1 MPDIIRLLP
10 DSVANQ
16 IAAGEV
22 IQRPAS
28 VVKELME
35 NAVDAGATSVTVI
48 LKDAGR
54 TIVQV
59 TDSGCGMSV
68 TDARMAFERH
78 STSKISKAEDLFA
91 IHTMGFRG
99 EALASVA
106 AVSEVILKT
115 RRIEDEVGTL
125 VEISGSEV
133 KNQEPVSC
141 PAGCNFMVKNL
152 FFNVPA
158 RRKFLKSNTTELK
171 QSINEFIR
179 IALTRPSVLF
189 TLIHNDTEIYSLT
202 PSNIK
207 QRIIGIF
214 GKGINQNLIPV
225 KAETSITGIS
235 GFIGKPEA
243 ARKTFGEQ
251 FFFVNG
257 RYMRHPYYHK
267 AITEAYEQVLPPE
280 SIPSYFIYF
289 DIRPEAIDINIHPT
303 KTEIKFDDERSVFQ
317 ILMATVREALGKYNL
332 APTLDFDT
340 TGVIDIPAFKKDRE
354 FKVPEIKIDPGFNP
368 FKDNSAGI
376 RRDHP
381 SFQRE
386 TVRNWEKLYEGL
398 QGVDKNGD
406 QSSQRQIESDRE
418 AIPVKLLQ
426 FKNRYILVPVKSG
439 LLMIDQKRAHEK
451 ILFEKYIDSLSN
463 KKGIA
468 QQDLFPATIE
478 LSAPDHAVLMEI
490 LDDLAQL
497 GFDIRD
503 IGNHNI
509 IVNGY
514 PADAETIEPK
524 SMIESF
530 LEEYKECESDIKVKA
545 RERLALSLARASSI
559 TWQRTLTETEMREL
573 IDKLFACNNPGQL
586 PDGKIVFA
594 IFAAEEIERKFKT

>member
-1 MPDIIRLLP
+1 MSDIIRLLP

-35 NAVDAGATSVTVI
+35 NAVDAGATSISVV

-54 TIVQV
+54 TLIQV
-59 TDSGCGMSV
+59 IDNGCGMSV

-78 STSKISKAEDLFA
+78 STSKISRAEDLFA

-115 RRIEDEVGTL
+115 RRVEDEVGTM
-125 VEISGSEV
+125 VEISGSDV
-133 KNQEPVSC
+133 RNQEPVSC
-141 PAGCNFMVKNL
+141 PSGSNFIVKNL
-152 FFNVPA
+152 FYNVPA

-171 QSINEFIR
+171 HLINEFIHV
-179 IALTRPSVLF
+179 ALTRPPVHF
-189 TLIHNDTEIYSLT
+189 TLTHNDTEIYNLP
-202 PSNIK
+202 PSIIK
-207 QRIIGIF
+207 QRIIGAF

-243 ARKTFGEQ
+243 ARRTFGEQ

-267 AITEAYEQVLPPE
+267 AILEAYEQVLPPE
-280 SIPSYFIYF
+280 FIPSYFIYF

-303 KTEIKFDDERSVFQ
+303 KTEIKFEDERSVFQ
-317 ILMATVREALGKYNL
+317 ILMATVREALGRYNM

-340 TGVIDIPAFKKDRE
+340 AGVIDIPVFKKDQDI
-354 FKVPEIKIDPGFNP
+354 KVPDIRVDPDYNP
-368 FKDNSAGI
+368 FTGNTSGMRWD
-376 RRDHP
+376 RP
-381 SFQRE
+381 SFQHE
-386 TVRNWEKLYEGL
+386 AIRNWEKLYEGL
-398 QGVDKNGD
+398 QGIDKDPD
-406 QSSQRQIESDRE
+406 QSAQQQIEPGTE
-418 AIPVKLLQ
+418 TMPGKVLQ
-426 FKNRYILVPVKSG
+426 FKNRYILIPVKSG
-439 LLMIDQKRAHEK
+439 LLIIDQKSAHEK
-451 ILFEKYIDSLSN
+451 ILFEKYLDSLNNN
-463 KKGIA
+463 KGLA

-478 LSAPDHAVLMEI
+478 LSASDHTVLMEI
-490 LDDLAQL
+490 LDDLVQL

-514 PADAETIEPK
+514 PADLDAIEPK
-524 SMIESF
+524 SMIECF

-559 TWQRTLTETEMREL
+559 TWQRPLTETEMRDL
-573 IDKLFACNNPGQL
+573 IDNLFACSNPGQL
-586 PDGKIVFA
+586 PDGKIVFT
-594 IFAAEEIERKFKT
+594 IFASEEIEKRFKH

>member
-179 IALTRPSVLF
+179 IALTHPSVLF

>member
-289 DIRPEAIDINIHPT
+289 DICPEAIDINIHPT

>member
-54 TIVQV
+54 TVVQV
-59 TDSGCGMSV
+59 TDNGCGMSV

-152 FFNVPA
+152 FYNVPA
-158 RRKFLKSNTTELK
+158 RRKFLKSNTIELK

-179 IALTRPSVLF
+179 IALTRPSVHF
-189 TLIHNDTEIYSLT
+189 RLIRNDTEIYNLT

-214 GKGINQNLIPV
+214 GKAINQNLIPV
-225 KAETSITGIS
+225 KAETSITEIS

-340 TGVIDIPAFKKDRE
+340 TGVIDIPAFKKDRD
-354 FKVPEIKIDPGFNP
+354 FKVPDIKIDPEYNP
-368 FKDNSAGI
+368 FKDSSAGI

-381 SFQRE
+381 SFRHE

-398 QGVDKNGD
+398 QGADKNGD
-406 QSSQRQIESDRE
+406 QLSQRQIEPDRE
-418 AIPVKLLQ
+418 TTPAKLLQ

-451 ILFEKYIDSLSN
+451 ILFEKYIDSLNN
-463 KKGIA
+463 KKGLA
-468 QQDLFPATIE
+468 QQNLFPATIE
-478 LSAPDHAVLMEI
+478 LSAPDHTVLMEI

-514 PADAETIEPK
+514 PADAEVIEPK

-586 PDGKIVFA
+586 PDGKIVFT
-594 IFAAEEIERKFKT
+594 IFAAEEIERKFKN